1 MKKKKNLIKM
11 SVITGLLLTGSSV
24 LGGSINVMAANPA
37 NYKDM
42 TEYSSY
48 ESIINYESIK
58 AENSS
63 PYTDVSVALYDID
76 QDGTKEL
83 ILSHGTCLADWVNDI
98 YTLKDGKYVSQIGTI
113 GSQGM
118 FYTAPDGNGIY
129 FLYGFQG
136 YQEINRI
143 TKSGENITE
152 TLIESRELGA
162 NENYTEFD
170 NKIELLTPD
179 SIPTGNATS
188 TYNVQVTAPDGGVN
202 MRCGAGVEYDKVLPD
217 MIPNGTMLTV
227 TQEAVAFNGN
237 SWGYTN
243 YNGTYGWIALTQV
256 TKYEE
261 PTEGAPIPHTRYVIN
276 CNESIT
282 LRTNPDVNAAEICQI
297 PLGTAVATF
306 GDAGNGFIS
315 VYYQGSSGYCLA
327 SYLSDPVD

>member
-1 MKKKKNLIKM
+1 M
-11 SVITGLLLTGSSV
+11 
-24 LGGSINVMAANPA
+24 
-37 NYKDM
+37 
-42 TEYSSY
+42 
-48 ESIINYESIK
+48 
-58 AENSS
+58 
-63 PYTDVSVALYDID
+63 
-76 QDGTKEL
+76 
-83 ILSHGTCLADWVNDI
+83 
-98 YTLKDGKYVSQIGTI
+98 IGTV
-113 GSQGM
+113 GDQGM
-118 FYTAPDGNGIY
+118 FYTAPDGNGMY
-129 FLYGFQG
+129 FVWGKQG
-136 YQEINRI
+136 CQRI
-143 TKSGENITE
+143 TRVTKSGNAITE
-152 TLIESRELGA
+152 TEIESRQLGE

-170 NKIELLTPD
+170 NKIELLSPSD
-179 SIPTGNATS
+179 IPTGSNS
-188 TYNVQVTAPDGGVN
+188 YDVEVTAPDGGVN

-217 MIPNGTMLTV
+217 IIPTGTVLTV
-227 TQEAVAFNGN
+227 TQEAVASNGN

-327 SYLSDPVD
+327 SYLSAPVD

>member
-1 MKKKKNLIKM
+1 MRKWGIDMKKNKNLVRVSIVA
-11 SVITGLLLTGSSV
+11 SLLITTSSI
-24 LGGSINVMAANPA
+24 LGQNVEVMASNPT

-42 TEYSSY
+42 TEYAAY
-48 ESIINYESIK
+48 ENVIADAGATSGDFGISL
-58 AENSS
+58 
-63 PYTDVSVALYDID
+63 ALYDID
-76 QDGTKEL
+76 QDGIREL
-83 ILSHGTCLADWVNDI
+83 LISHGTCLADWVNDI
-98 YTLKDGKYVSQIGTI
+98 YTLEDGKDVSYIGNV
-113 GSQGM
+113 GRQGL
-118 FYTAPDGNGIY
+118 FY
-129 FLYGFQG
+129 
-136 YQEINRI
+136 
-143 TKSGENITE
+143 
-152 TLIESRELGA
+152 
-162 NENYTEFD
+162 
-170 NKIELLTPD
+170 
-179 SIPTGNATS
+179 
-188 TYNVQVTAPDGGVN
+188 TAPDGGVN

-217 MIPNGTMLTV
+217 MIPNGTVLTV
-227 TQEAVAFNGN
+227 TQEAVASNGN

-327 SYLSDPVD
+327 SYLSAPVD

>member
-1 MKKKKNLIKM
+1 M
-11 SVITGLLLTGSSV
+11 
-24 LGGSINVMAANPA
+24 
-37 NYKDM
+37 
-42 TEYSSY
+42 
-48 ESIINYESIK
+48 
-58 AENSS
+58 
-63 PYTDVSVALYDID
+63 ALYDID

-152 TLIESRELGA
+152 ILIESRELGA

-202 MRCGAGVEYDKVLPD
+202 MRCGSGAEYDKVLPD

-227 TQEAVAFNGN
+227 TQEAVASNGN

-327 SYLSDPVD
+327 SYLSAPVD

>member
-1 MKKKKNLIKM
+1 M
-11 SVITGLLLTGSSV
+11 
-24 LGGSINVMAANPA
+24 
-37 NYKDM
+37 
-42 TEYSSY
+42 
-48 ESIINYESIK
+48 
-58 AENSS
+58 
-63 PYTDVSVALYDID
+63 
-76 QDGTKEL
+76 
-83 ILSHGTCLADWVNDI
+83 
-98 YTLKDGKYVSQIGTI
+98 
-113 GSQGM
+113 
-118 FYTAPDGNGIY
+118 
-129 FLYGFQG
+129 
-136 YQEINRI
+136 
-143 TKSGENITE
+143 
-152 TLIESRELGA
+152 IESRELGA

-217 MIPNGTMLTV
+217 MIPNGTVLTV
-227 TQEAVAFNGN
+227 TQEAVASNGN

-327 SYLSDPVD
+327 SYLSAPVD